1 MTPLFETMQGATPLL
16 IHMPHAGRLIP
27 DGFDRTRLADPDA
40 FDRACE
46 LTRDRHADDLGLM
59 LADRLDATVMVNHVN
74 RMWCD
79 PERYPDDREE
89 MNRVGMGAIPV
100 RDMDGHPLY
109 LPGMDPGM
117 RERGRRFRLL
127 YTPWHRMLDTACLT
141 MLDTWG
147 RCTIIDTHTYPRA
160 PHPYELHKD
169 EPRPQAIIGHNG
181 DLAGMALATRLAS
194 LLLGRGLTVG
204 VNTAHKGSM
213 IPDTIRDTR
222 LASIMVEAR
231 WDTAADPK
239 ARTMVADAIGH
250 AVRGRL

>member
-16 IHMPHAGRLIP
+16 IHMPHAGQLIP

-46 LTRDRHADDLGLM
+46 LTRDRHADTLGM
-59 LADRLDATVMVNHVN
+59 ETAQSLDATIMLNHAS

-89 MNRVGMGAIPV
+89 MNRAGMGAIPI
-100 RDMDGHPLY
+100 RDIDGHPLY
-109 LPGMDPGM
+109 QPGQSPGM

-127 YTPWHRMLDTACLT
+127 YTPWHRLLDAQCGLMLDTFGQCTL
-141 MLDTWG
+141 LD
-147 RCTIIDTHTYPRA
+147 IHTYPKT
-160 PHPYELHKD
+160 PHPYEPHSD

-181 DLAGMALATRLAS
+181 DPAGMALATRLAS